1 MPVRVVL
8 DAMGGDHA
16 PQVPVEGALW
26 ALREIPELYVIL
38 VGQEERIRAE
48 LARHSTKGLSFS
60 IVHASQVVEMHEHT
74 IAVKTKRDSSMVVGM
89 RLVRSGEA
97 EAFVSMGNTGAVM
110 AAALFHLGRIP
121 GIDRPALA
129 TVYPTAHRPCLLLDI
144 GANTDPK
151 PWHLLQFA
159 MMGVIYA
166 ERVLGWPNPR
176 VGILS
181 NGEEP
186 GKGSI
191 LVQEAY
197 RLLQESGLNFI
208 GNVEGK
214 DLSRGL
220 AEVVVTDGFTGN
232 VVIKHLEGTVSF
244 LARFLK
250 GQLTDGGLDRL
261 GLALALPGLL
271 LAAPG
276 LLCLMPSLWRIFRH
290 LDYREYGGA
299 PLLGVN
305 GVVVIGHG
313 RSDAK
318 AVKNAIR
325 AAVRAVKG
333 GMRERIQEG
342 LESLAIAR
350 SPHGSGAEDTQ
361 PISST
366 S

>member
-8 DAMGGDHA
+8 DAMGGDYA
-16 PQVPVEGALW
+16 PRVPVEGALW
-26 ALREIPELYVIL
+26 ALREIPELHVIL

-48 LARHSTKGLSFS
+48 LTRHSTKGLSLS

-74 IAVKTKRDSSMVVGM
+74 IAVKTKRDSSLVVGM

-97 EAFVSMGNTGAVM
+97 DAFVSMGNTGAVM

-121 GIDRPALA
+121 GIDRPALG
-129 TVYPTAHRPCLLLDI
+129 TVYPLAHRPCLLLDI

-159 MMGVIYA
+159 VMGVVYA

-250 GQLTDGGLDRL
+250 EQLTDGALDRI

-271 LAAPG
+271 LSAPG
-276 LLCLMPSLWRIFRH
+276 LFGLLPSLRQIRRR

-299 PLLGVN
+299 PLLGVD

-325 AAVRAVKG
+325 AAVGAVKG
-333 GMRERIQEG
+333 EMLRRIREG
-342 LESLAIAR
+342 LESIAIAR
-350 SPHGSGAEDTQ
+350 SSHGTGTEGLR
-361 PISST
+361 PNLE
-366 S
+366 

>member
-8 DAMGGDHA
+8 DAMGGDYA

-26 ALREIPELYVIL
+26 ALQEISELHVIL

-48 LARHSTKGLSFS
+48 LARHSAKGLSFS

-74 IAVKTKRDSSMVVGM
+74 LAVKTRKDSSLVVGM

-97 EAFVSMGNTGAVM
+97 DAFVSMGNTGAVM
-110 AAALFHLGRIP
+110 AAAMFHLGRIP

-129 TVYPTAHRPCLLLDI
+129 TIYPLAHRPCLILDI

-159 MMGVIYA
+159 VMGVVYT

-191 LVQEAY
+191 LVREAY

-250 GQLTDGGLDRL
+250 EGLSDGALDWI

-276 LLCLMPSLWRIFRH
+276 LLCLLPSFRSIRRR

-299 PLLGVN
+299 PLLGID
-305 GVVVIGHG
+305 GVVLIGHG

-333 GMRERIQEG
+333 EMRRRIQEG
-342 LESLAIAR
+342 LESMTVAR
-350 SPHGSGAEDTQ
+350 FSHGSDAEGR
-361 PISST
+361 
-366 S
+366 

>member
-1 MPVRVVL
+1 MPIRVVL

-16 PQVPVEGALW
+16 PRVPVEGALR
-26 ALREIPELYVIL
+26 ALREIPDLHILL
-38 VGQEERIRAE
+38 VGREDQIRAE
-48 LARHSTKGLSFS
+48 LARHPTKGLPLS
-60 IVHASQVVEMHEHT
+60 IVHASQVIEMHEHT
-74 IAVKTKRDSSMVVGM
+74 IAVKVKKDASMVVGM
-89 RLVRSGEA
+89 RLVRAGEA
-97 EAFVSMGNTGAVM
+97 DAFVSMGNTGAVM

-121 GIDRPALA
+121 GIERPALA
-129 TVYPTAHRPCLLLDI
+129 TLYPTARRPCLLLDI

-151 PWHLLQFA
+151 PEHLVQFA
-159 MMGVIYA
+159 IMGAIYA

-176 VGILS
+176 VGLLS

-191 LVQEAY
+191 RVQEAD
-197 RLLQESGLNFI
+197 RLLRESGLNFI

-214 DLSRGL
+214 DLSRGI

-232 VVIKHLEGTVSF
+232 VVVKHLEGTVAF
-244 LARFLK
+244 LARFLRE
-250 GQLTDGGLDRL
+250 QLTDGALDRL

-271 LAAPG
+271 LAMPG
-276 LLCLMPSLWRIFRH
+276 LLCLLPSLRQIFRH

-299 PLLGVN
+299 PLLGVE

-325 AAVRAVKG
+325 AAVRAVQG
-333 GMRERIQEG
+333 GMLGLIREG
-342 LESLAIAR
+342 LASIAAAR
-350 SPHGSGAEDTQ
+350 SGPGGGPGVPPS
-361 PISST
+361 PSVP
-366 S
+366 